1 MILHYFAVAPE
12 ISPFDSAVKVPESV
26 LTAEARR
33 ISDARGAD
41 ADCNFIKNCV
51 MFFV

>member
-1 MILHYFAVAPE
+1 MILHYIAVASG
-12 ISPFDSAVKVPESV
+12 ISPFDPAVKVPESA